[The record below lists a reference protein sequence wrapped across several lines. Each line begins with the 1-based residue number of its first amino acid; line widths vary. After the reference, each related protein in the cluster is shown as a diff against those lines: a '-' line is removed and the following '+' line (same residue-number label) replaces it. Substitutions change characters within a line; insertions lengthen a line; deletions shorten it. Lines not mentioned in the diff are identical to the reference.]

1 MAGPQ
6 TAREALIA
14 ELIGDVD
21 ALIERAE
28 ILQKSIPAAADEAVH
43 GIMASGERVVGQLNE
58 ATQLLRADLARERAA
73 ALQPLQLASKAA
85 TDAAAAVTDGARRL
99 ATLALLTG
107 RAGGALAGAL
117 VGAAVAVLVR

>member
-28 ILQKSIPAAADEAVH
+28 VLQASIPAAADEAVR
-43 GIMASGERVVGQLNE
+43 GIVDAGERVVAHLDD
-58 ATQLLRADLARERAA
+58 ATKLLRADLARERAA

-99 ATLALLTG
+99 ATYALLTG
-107 RAGGALAGAL
+107 LAGGALAGAL
-117 VGAAVAVLVR
+117 VGGAVAVLLQ